1 MGQIKMMKKTM
12 ALHYREGK
20 PVVYQLRQL
29 KYPPIEKDVLVNY
42 IANSANV
49 PPATVEAAIAA
60 ITEGILYFTVNG
72 HRVVFP
78 KFGGFYVNVRTKVSR
93 SLEELTPADSVK
105 SMRLAF
111 APEMALREGM
121 ADTGTD
127 IVTGGAYGGE
137 PEDGD

>member
-1 MGQIKMMKKTM
+1 
-12 ALHYREGK
+12 
-20 PVVYQLRQL
+20 
-29 KYPPIEKDVLVNY
+29 
-42 IANSANV
+42 
-49 PPATVEAAIAA
+49 
-60 ITEGILYFTVNG
+60 
-72 HRVVFP
+72 
-78 KFGGFYVNVRTKVSR
+78 VSR
-93 SLEELTPADSVK
+93 SLEELTPADNVK